1 MKKRILSLVLT
12 VALLFSVVSL
22 TAVRASA
29 ASSMKASESLISL
42 LKEMEGF
49 LSKPVWDYSQYSVGY
64 GSGISKDS
72 EAFARYMES
81 GIPEEEA
88 DALLRKYVEDSR
100 HIWEGHVELDNL
112 PVHTVGATIGTHV
125 GPGAIALAF
134 FKR

>member
-88 DALLRKYVEDSR
+88 DALLRKYVAMAESAVNKMID
-100 HIWEGHVELDNL
+100 
-112 PVHTVGATIGTHV
+112 TY
-125 GPGAIALAF
+125 
-134 FKR
+134 